1 MNADKHGSTVQPLC
15 QIYSPI
21 KQENLSKKTRRYS
34 VVLQRKGDEEKRG
47 AFFLGAF
54 QLAAADGGNSNP
66 VCLEYFAIIVGAK
79 TKICVRSAWICVL
92 RFSLCV
98 PWSLRFVFGYRKR
111 SLQP

>member
-1 MNADKHGSTVQPLC
+1 MNADKRGSMVQRLC

-79 TKICVRSAWICVL
+79 TKICVRSA
-92 RFSLCV
+92 F
-98 PWSLRFVFGYRKR
+98 
-111 SLQP
+111 